1 MPGFFEALQNFQPKK
16 TQKPT
21 IEIEGVKM
29 ETSLELFKKVEMH
42 GVENFELKD
51 GKVVMKQS
59 FLKNYKTY
67 EMLVK
72 SEKGYVFVDNSPYWP
87 KEYTQGG
94 YTWQIELE

>member
-1 MPGFFEALQNFQPKK
+1 MPGFFEALNNFKPKQ

-21 IEIEGVKM
+21 IEIQGIKM

-67 EMLVK
+67 PMLAK
-72 SEKGYVFVDNSPYWP
+72 SEKGYAFVDNDPYWP
-87 KEYTQGG
+87 KEFTQGG